1 MEHGMFDLAS
11 MWDKMGIIPQGVVFI
26 LLFMSV
32 YAIAVGVER
41 FIVFHKA
48 VKQSNILLRLISKLW
63 QEGKIEE
70 SVKLSADK
78 KFKNSHL
85 AKVLIAGLNE
95 LQFQEDS
102 NAAYAEKVASA
113 KRAIERAT
121 IKGVQEFRRGLNA
134 LATIGST
141 APFVGLFGTVFGIIN
156 AFKGMEVSGSS
167 GITAVAGGIADAL
180 ITTGLGIGVAV
191 VAVWFFNYLLNK
203 VDIFTGE
210 MANAS
215 SELIDHFIK
224 KSSKGA

>member
-1 MEHGMFDLAS
+1 
-11 MWDKMGIIPQGVVFI
+11 
-26 LLFMSV
+26 MSV
-32 YAIAVGVER
+32 YSIAIGIER
-41 FIVFHKA
+41 FIVYHKA
-48 VKQSNILLRLISKLW
+48 KKQSSILLRLIGKLW

-70 SVKLSADK
+70 SIKVSSDK

-85 AKVLIAGLNE
+85 ARVLVAGLNE
-95 LQFQEDS
+95 LEYQEDS
-102 NAAYAEKVASA
+102 NASYAEKVESA

-121 IKGVQEFRRGLNA
+121 IKGLVEFKRGLNG

-141 APFVGLFGTVFGIIN
+141 GPFVGLFGTTFGIIT
-156 AFKGMEVSGSS
+156 AFQGMATAGSG
-167 GITAVAGGIADAL
+167 GMGAIAGGISEAL
-180 ITTGLGIGVAV
+180 ITTAFGILVAV
-191 VAVWFFNYLLNK
+191 IAVMFFNTLLNK

>member
-1 MEHGMFDLAS
+1 MDFSLVGM
-11 MWDKMGIIPQGVVFI
+11 WTEMGFIPKAVVFI

-41 FIVFHKA
+41 FIVFSRA

-63 QEGKIEE
+63 QEGKVEE
-70 SVKLSADK
+70 SMKLSSDK

-85 AKVLIAGLNE
+85 AKVLIVGLNE

-102 NAAYAEKVASA
+102 NAPYDEKVESA

-141 APFVGLFGTVFGIIN
+141 APFVGLFGTVFGIIH
-156 AFKGMEVSGSS
+156 AFQGMETTGSS

-180 ITTGLGIGVAV
+180 VTTGLGIGVAV

-224 KSSKGA
+224 KSNKGA

>member
-1 MEHGMFDLAS
+1 MGHFDLAS
-11 MWDKMGIIPQGVVFI
+11 MWASMGLIPRAVVFV
-26 LLFMSV
+26 LLFMSI
-32 YAIAVGVER
+32 YSIAVGVER
-41 FIVFHKA
+41 FIVFSKA
-48 VKQSNILLRLISKLW
+48 KKQSGILLRLIAKLW

-70 SVKLSADK
+70 SIRVSSDK

-85 AKVLIAGLNE
+85 ARVLVAGLNE
-95 LQFQEDS
+95 LEFQENS
-102 NAAYAEKVASA
+102 NAPYAEKVESA

-121 IKGVQEFRRGLNA
+121 IKGLVEFKRGLNG

-141 APFVGLFGTVFGIIN
+141 GPFVGLFGTVFGIITAFN
-156 AFKGMEVSGSS
+156 AMATAGSGGMGA
-167 GITAVAGGIADAL
+167 IAGGISEAL
-180 ITTGLGIGVAV
+180 ITTAFGILVAV
-191 VAVWFFNYLLNK
+191 IAVMFFNTLLNK